1 MILKLA
7 ETAQSSW
14 YSLPLA
20 LDANAS
26 LIDIDQVGTNQ
37 EHKIQPLPNT
47 IPRGLSFR
55 DVVPQ
60 RGQPRQPST
69 LSEAPRRWGPKSA
82 VSPGGVCV
90 GTVSTVGCDGG
101 LPDRARTDQI
111 RATVIIADIIGRSRP
126 GLY

>member
-37 EHKIQPLPNT
+37 EHKI
-47 IPRGLSFR
+47 
-55 DVVPQ
+55 
-60 RGQPRQPST
+60 
-69 LSEAPRRWGPKSA
+69 
-82 VSPGGVCV
+82 
-90 GTVSTVGCDGG
+90 
-101 LPDRARTDQI
+101 
-111 RATVIIADIIGRSRP
+111 
-126 GLY
+126 